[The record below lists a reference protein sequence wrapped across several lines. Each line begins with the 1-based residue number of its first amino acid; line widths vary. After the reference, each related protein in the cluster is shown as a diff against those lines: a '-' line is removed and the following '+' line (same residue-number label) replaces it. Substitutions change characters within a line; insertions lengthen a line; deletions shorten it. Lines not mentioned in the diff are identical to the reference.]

1 MRHADDAR
9 TDTVSSRLFHRLGQ
23 TDEYR
28 PQKQDSRQ
36 TAARKTTAEA
46 KVEKWRQLG
55 ADHGLSGEWAV
66 AARLGEN
73 GFTEEQMENIANL
86 FGR

>member
-1 MRHADDAR
+1 MN
-9 TDTVSSRLFHRLGQ
+9 TVPKSRIPVKPLP
-23 TDEYR
+23 E
-28 PQKQDSRQ
+28 
-36 TAARKTTAEA
+36 KTTDEA

-55 ADHGLSGEWAV
+55 AEHGLSGEWAI

>member
-1 MRHADDAR
+1 MN
-9 TDTVSSRLFHRLGQ
+9 TVPKSRIPVKPLP
-23 TDEYR
+23 E
-28 PQKQDSRQ
+28 
-36 TAARKTTAEA
+36 KTTAEAKVEA

-55 ADHGLSGEWAV
+55 AEHGLSGEWAV